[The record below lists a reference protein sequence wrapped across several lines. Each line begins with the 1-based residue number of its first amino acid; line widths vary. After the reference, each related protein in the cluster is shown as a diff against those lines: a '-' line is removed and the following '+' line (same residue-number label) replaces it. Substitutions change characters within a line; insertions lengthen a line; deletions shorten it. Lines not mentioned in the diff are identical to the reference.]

1 MRIPQCDQGTSV
13 CSWDK
18 GMGWSHLRLARNQYE
33 KSKKD
38 RGGDVSVLLDFGQ
51 WTCKPADLKI
61 GTTGT
66 PCHVQQSSIALD
78 AFQVK

>member
-1 MRIPQCDQGTSV
+1 M
-13 CSWDK
+13 
-18 GMGWSHLRLARNQYE
+18 ARNQYE